1 MLRSTRKR
9 NFEDMQH
16 SEVGEEFIRA
26 PSYDSVCVCVFV
38 CVCVCV
44 CAGGWCF
51 TSLRILRWEHIAVFL
66 IHFLQIIFS
75 FPIRMLEVCWV
86 LGEQRLHK
94 SLIWLGLLFR
104 TGCHWEAVKAF
115 ASLGGEGKHPSN
127 QERDLHNWLKRLFGF
142 ELETYNVLMDVNA
155 SRTQQLCFL
164 RQYISLTSSLAP
176 AFPFTSCCYPCLSL
190 SRSLA
195 LSALSLSL
203 SVSLSFLFEPLSL

>member
-1 MLRSTRKR
+1 MLGT
-9 NFEDMQH
+9 
-16 SEVGEEFIRA
+16 GRA
-26 PSYDSVCVCVFV
+26 TV
-38 CVCVCV
+38 
-44 CAGGWCF
+44 AQ
-51 TSLRILRWEHIAVFL
+51 IADLARAAV
-66 IHFLQIIFS
+66 S
-75 FPIRMLEVCWV
+75 D
-86 LGEQRLHK
+86 
-94 SLIWLGLLFR
+94 GLPL
-104 TGCHWEAVKAF
+104 EAVKAF

-195 LSALSLSL
+195 LSAFSLSL
-203 SVSLSFLFEPLSL
+203 SVSLNFLFEPFVPLTIFSVSVRLNTRKTPRQWRFRSSFRTSFCIACTTQAVSRPGDDKQVPWCSYQKT